1 MSLRRNTAFCMA
13 LAASLAMAAAGAA
26 MAQSYPSKPISVVVP
41 YPPGGSTDSVARLVG
56 ERLGARLGQPVV
68 VENRPGASGVVA
80 AGAVLRQPADGYTLM
95 LVVSS
100 HVLIDKTMANLSY
113 SPLRDFR
120 GVGPVVWT
128 DFALLANPRTAKGSL
143 KEVLEQIKEDPAS
156 LNWGMVGVNGM
167 GRMAVVQFEDKAG
180 VKLSPVPY
188 QGTAPLLTAVS
199 GGDID
204 YAMDVVGSFVPQ
216 IQAGRVRGLAVSG
229 DRRLPEIPEVPTFA
243 EAGLPEFSFG
253 MWYGL
258 LAPSATPDTVVDVL
272 SQALAAVLAEPDV
285 RQRLAAMQLQPLVM
299 SPREFD
305 QRMEQDSREFAR
317 LVERAGIRPE

>member
-1 MSLRRNTAFCMA
+1 MTVRWSTAIHMA
-13 LAASLAMAAAGAA
+13 LAMSVGLAVGPAMAK
-26 MAQSYPSKPISVVVP
+26 SYPDKAITLVVP

-56 ERLGARLGQPVV
+56 ERLGERLGQPVV
-68 VENRPGASGVVA
+68 IENRPGASGVVA
-80 AGAVLRQPADGYTLM
+80 AGAVLRQPPDGYTLM

-100 HVLIDKTMANLSY
+100 HVLIDKTMANLAY
-113 SPLRDFR
+113 SPLKDFR
-120 GVGPVVWT
+120 GVGPVTWT
-128 DFALLANPRTAKGSL
+128 DFALLANPKTAKASL
-143 KEVLEQIKEDPAS
+143 KDALEQIRKDPTS
-156 LNWGMVGVNGM
+156 FHWGMVGVNGM
-167 GRMAVVQFEDKAG
+167 GRMAVVQFEEKAG

-188 QGTAPLLTAVS
+188 QGTAPLLTAVA

-216 IQAGRVRGLAVSG
+216 IQAGRVKALAVSG
-229 DRRLPEIPEVPTFA
+229 DKRLPEIPDVPTFT

-258 LAPSATPDTVVDVL
+258 LAPSATPEAVIDVL
-272 SQALAAVLAEPDV
+272 SQALGAVMAEPEV

-299 SPREFD
+299 SPGEFD
-305 QRMEQDSREFAR
+305 QRMAKDSSEFGR